1 MLTQTIR
8 ICILYALS
16 ILSDLARLF
25 TGVLDKLCAFQQAGD
40 IESRLLGRS
49 GNFDWGDPNGR

>member
-16 ILSDLARLF
+16 VLSDLARLF
-25 TGVLDKLCAFQQAGD
+25 TGVLYKLCAFEQAGD
-40 IESRLLGRS
+40 IESRLLDRAR
-49 GNFDWGDPNGR
+49 NFDWGDPNGR

>member
-1 MLTQTIR
+1 MQIIR

-16 ILSDLARLF
+16 VLSDLARLF
-25 TGVLDKLCAFQQAGD
+25 TSVLHKLDAFQWVGD